1 MPERF
6 WMGLRL
12 ALLVFDVSNP
22 ESLHNI
28 RAQYQDIIT
37 SKSSNL
43 KMILIGNKTD
53 LKDRTIT
60 EEQGRELAKE
70 LSIPYY
76 EVSSKTGR
84 CVESAFTTFTH
95 NIISEAEKIQLFVPH
110 TNSDFCSIL

>member
-1 MPERF
+1 MPEQF
-6 WMGLRL
+6 YLGVSI

-22 ESLHNI
+22 ESFNNI
-28 RAQYQDIIT
+28 RTHYQDIS

-43 KMILIGNKTD
+43 KVILIGNKND

-84 CVESAFTTFTH
+84 GVESAFTTFTH
-95 NIISEAEKIQLFVPH
+95 NIISEAEKVQPFVPH
-110 TNSDFCSIL
+110 PKSDFCSIL